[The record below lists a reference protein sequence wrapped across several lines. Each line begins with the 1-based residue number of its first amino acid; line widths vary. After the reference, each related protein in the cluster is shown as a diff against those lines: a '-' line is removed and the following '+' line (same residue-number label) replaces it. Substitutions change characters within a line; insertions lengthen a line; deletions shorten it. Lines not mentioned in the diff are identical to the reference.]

1 MSAWVRSASGLIV
14 PEGATRR
21 ARRPTAIDLF
31 CGAGGFS
38 LGLLQAGYEVLAGL
52 DNDPDCMLTYLSN
65 LGSYPVDI
73 QYLEP
78 EDKERATKTLEGE
91 MRRLQKQGD
100 LIQMPVSGSWWIRHN
115 PEIPPIRHFF
125 LGDIRKVNGEQILKV
140 LGRKVGE
147 VDLVVG
153 SPPCQGFS
161 TAGRREVMDPRNS
174 LVFEFARLVLE
185 IQPKALCM
193 ENVPGIT
200 SMRTAEGIPIL
211 DALCRVFE
219 DGGFGPWE
227 ALKRSLLISSG
238 VGAAMQ
244 GVKVDR
250 GSARSHEKRAGKPQE
265 VLFEMKEGE
274 R

>member
-1 MSAWVRSASGLIV
+1 
-14 PEGATRR
+14 
-21 ARRPTAIDLF
+21 LF

-78 EDKERATKTLEGE
+78 EDKERATKTVEGE
-91 MRRLQKQGD
+91 MRRLQKQGG

-125 LGDIRKVNGEQILKV
+125 LGDIRKVSGERILKV

-161 TAGRREVMDPRNS
+161 VSGKRNVMDPRNS

-185 IQPKALCM
+185 IQPKVLCM
-193 ENVPGIT
+193 ENVPGIL
-200 SMRTAEGIPIL
+200 SMTTPEGVPVV
-211 DALCRVFE
+211 DALCRVLE
-219 DGGFGPWE
+219 DGSFGPWE
-227 ALKRSLLISSG
+227 ALRKSLLTSAG
-238 VGAAMQ
+238 VGAAL
-244 GVKVDR
+244 K
-250 GSARSHEKRAGKPQE
+250 GSMPKNYKKQAKAQDDEAEQPA
-265 VLFEMKEGE
+265 LFEELA
-274 R
+274 